1 MSINSGTR
9 DASKNEKPLIRF
21 ETELSNFR
29 RVNDLNQNGL
39 NLLTVYLSVLS
50 NLGGMTL
57 PINIIGMAIVS
68 YIVNPAF
75 ISELTKNIFL
85 ISRFNED
92 VAKQA
97 SSETYRIARKYPHYV
112 ALKENLEKRKIS
124 KQDINNIVDGMYEDR
139 YTVTQATK
147 EPNFYLYAFFKPCLC
162 CKMTQKEKFNL
173 KRLEEAERKFNK
185 VLDFRNVM
193 KTLQNAK
200 ILI

>member
-1 MSINSGTR
+1 
-9 DASKNEKPLIRF
+9 
-21 ETELSNFR
+21 
-29 RVNDLNQNGL
+29 
-39 NLLTVYLSVLS
+39 
-50 NLGGMTL
+50 
-57 PINIIGMAIVS
+57 
-68 YIVNPAF
+68 
-75 ISELTKNIFL
+75 
-85 ISRFNED
+85 
-92 VAKQA
+92 
-97 SSETYRIARKYPHYV
+97 V